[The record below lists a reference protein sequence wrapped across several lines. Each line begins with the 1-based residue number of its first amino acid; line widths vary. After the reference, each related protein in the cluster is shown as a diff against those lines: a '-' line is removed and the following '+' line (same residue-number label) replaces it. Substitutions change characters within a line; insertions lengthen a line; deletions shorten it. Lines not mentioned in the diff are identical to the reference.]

1 MDALGTLL
9 VAARGEIA
17 VRIMATAA
25 VLGLR
30 TVAVYPDD
38 AADCAHVA
46 RADASVRLPGAGAAA
61 YLDLP
66 AVLAAAQQAGADAVH
81 PGYGFLSEN
90 PALARACA
98 QAGLVF
104 VGPSAEALELFG
116 DKTRARER
124 ATALGIDVPAGTGVL
139 ELLTGMRHIEVQ
151 VLGDG
156 ERVQVLGDRDCSLQ
170 RRRQK
175 LLEIG
180 PALYLDDAIRE
191 SLHEAGRRL
200 VGSVP
205 YRGLATVEFLV
216 SL

>member
-1 MDALGTLL
+1 LTRADLATMDALGTLL

-25 VLGLR
+25 VLGLC

-38 AADCAHVA
+38 DADCAHVV

-61 YLDLP
+61 YLDLS
-66 AVLAAAQQAGADAVH
+66 AVLAAAQQAGADALH

-90 PALARACA
+90 PALARLCTE
-98 QAGLVF
+98 AGLVF

-139 ELLTGMRHIEVQ
+139 TDDHAALAFAA
-151 VLGDG
+151 
-156 ERVQVLGDRDCSLQ
+156 SLSP
-170 RRRQK
+170 
-175 LLEIG
+175 G
-180 PALYLDDAIRE
+180 A
-191 SLHEAGRRL
+191 
-200 VGSVP
+200 SVMVKARGGGGG
-205 YRGLATVEFLV
+205 RGLRPVRAGDDLSEALRRCRSEAKVPSRRCALPL
-216 SL
+216 S